1 MGQHVR
7 ASAACAA
14 SAGLGTATALQLTSN
29 CSHSRQRTALGRAVG
44 GWLIDRW
51 AWLCASLRR
60 VLQMFRV
67 VFNTVFIWS
76 INTELW

>member
-1 MGQHVR
+1 
-7 ASAACAA
+7 
-14 SAGLGTATALQLTSN
+14 
-29 CSHSRQRTALGRAVG
+29 VG